1 MGNLVNPATSNHWR
15 WLGFLLAFSLLLCG
29 AGSLFCPMGPSA
41 AQAMPPTSTDQ
52 DHPLESGGACLESL
66 TSFIDHNSAS
76 DLAVLLQIDRLAL
89 MRPLEPDGSY
99 EPLTERDLNRA
110 APLRFILLSTFRI

>member
-1 MGNLVNPATSNHWR
+1 M
-15 WLGFLLAFSLLLCG
+15 
-29 AGSLFCPMGPSA
+29 
-41 AQAMPPTSTDQ
+41 
-52 DHPLESGGACLESL
+52 ESGGTCLESL

-76 DLAVLLQIDRLAL
+76 DPAVHLQIDQLAL